1 MFLGRNVFFN
11 IHLVSYVC
19 FSSLFLVFFSLCIPK
34 NLMVS
39 LQFAFGASDLKHQ
52 DAGSQAGL
60 AESDHGPKSLVPAY
74 GSLAEC

>member
-1 MFLGRNVFFN
+1 MFLGRNVFFH
-11 IHLVSYVC
+11 ILWCHVFVFHLYFWY
-19 FSSLFLVFFSLCIPK
+19 FSLLCIPK
-34 NLMVS
+34 SLMVS